1 MLFTVT
7 HVKMESLVM
16 KQLIPQ
22 TMTAVSVLA
31 LALAVGGCGSSGGGD
46 DEMPPEPTP
55 AEKQA
60 MCESGGGRWN
70 ADMTCTSAEDLAQE
84 RATMQRATIKMKV
97 MEAQT
102 AVNAVN
108 NDSTDAEVGAAE
120 MAVAAAK
127 MAIADAADVPAE
139 EKAANTG
146 TVSALEAQLSTAKM
160 ARMDAMDEAEMAE
173 KMAMMK
179 TAMKLYA
186 GISAQM
192 GDGTGN
198 DDRFAA
204 YSGTN
209 DSQISVTFGDGS
221 AAGTAIPLSEDKKTM
236 VADNHGWMGKRY
248 ADPAGGDMVEAVVYS
263 DVEAPKQGKKFGGAA
278 ADDEFQ
284 YALTDGM
291 YTVDGTTATN
301 APLVGG
307 SSFDHT
313 AGVKEFKLPTNTVAV
328 MIPGSFHGVSG
339 TYSCTPTADNTCAAQ
354 VAAEGFTLGQTLD
367 ATNAFTASADAWTF
381 KPSDANAR
389 VMSTADTMYASYGWW
404 LHKTADGMTYT
415 ASAFFDYKGGD
426 DDAELASGFNGLN
439 GTATYMGGAAGK
451 YALSSSTG
459 GMNDAGH
466 FTAKAMLEA
475 DFTKNMI
482 SGTIDNFVGAD
493 GMSRDWSVEL
503 MDTAVSA
510 TGVIA
515 GDGTVGN
522 TDRQM
527 TKWTIGGTA
536 GAASGEWAGQL
547 YENGTDGVPKTAAG
561 TFFSM
566 YGMGNSMVGAFGANK
581 Q

>member
-1 MLFTVT
+1 
-7 HVKMESLVM
+7 M

-31 LALAVGGCGSSGGGD
+31 LALAVGGCGSSSGGG

-84 RATMQRATIKMKV
+84 RATMQRADIKMKI
-97 MEAQT
+97 MAAQT

-108 NDSTDAEVGAAE
+108 NDSTEAEVGAAE

-127 MAIADAADVPAE
+127 MAVADAADVPME

-146 TVSALEAQLSTAKM
+146 TVSALETQLSNAKM

-192 GDGTGN
+192 GTDGTGTS
-198 DDRFAA
+198 DRFAA

-209 DSQISVTFGDGS
+209 DSQVSVTFGDGTT
-221 AAGTAIPLSEDKKTM
+221 AGTAIVLSEDKKTM

-278 ADDEFQ
+278 ANDEFE
-284 YALTDGM
+284 YTLVSGMITVDTSAAGVPARVALTGV
-291 YTVDGTTATN
+291 TR
-301 APLVGG
+301 
-307 SSFDHT
+307 T
-313 AGVKEFKLPTNTVAV
+313 AGKETFKLPDPNPQGAT
-328 MIPGSFHGVSG
+328 MIPVPGSFHGVSG
-339 TYSCTPTADNTCAAQ
+339 TYSCTPTTPADGCSAS
-354 VAAEGFTLGQTLD
+354 VAASGFTLEGG
-367 ATNAFTASADAWTF
+367 AWTF
-381 KPSDANAR
+381 KPSDPNAR
-389 VMSTADTMYASYGWW
+389 VMSMADTMYASYGWW
-404 LHKTADGMTYT
+404 LHKTADGMMTYT
-415 ASAFFDYKGGD
+415 ASAFFGYKGAPTD
-426 DDAELASGFNGLN
+426 SSHLASGLDTLN

-475 DFTKNMI
+475 DFTDNMI

-503 MDTAVSA
+503 MDSAVSA
-510 TGVIA
+510 TGGIA
-515 GDGTVGN
+515 GDGTSGN

-566 YGMGNSMVGAFGANK
+566 YGMGNSIVGAFGANK
-581 Q
+581 E

>member
-1 MLFTVT
+1 
-7 HVKMESLVM
+7 M

-31 LALAVGGCGSSGGGD
+31 LALAVGGCGSSSGGD
-46 DEMPPEPTP
+46 DTMPVEPTP
-55 AEKQA
+55 AQKQA

-84 RATMQRATIKMKV
+84 RATMQRADIKMKI
-97 MEAQT
+97 MAAQT

-127 MAIADAADVPAE
+127 MAISDAADVPAE

-146 TVSALEAQLSTAKM
+146 TVGALETQLSTAKM
-160 ARMDAMDEAEMAE
+160 ARMDAMDEAEMAK

-192 GDGTGN
+192 GTDGTGTS
-198 DDRFAA
+198 DRFAA

-209 DSQISVTFGDGS
+209 DSQVSVTFGDGTT
-221 AAGTAIPLSEDKKTM
+221 AGTAIVLSEDKKTM

-278 ADDEFQ
+278 ANDEFE
-284 YALTDGM
+284 YTLVSGMITVDTSAAGVPARVALTGV
-291 YTVDGTTATN
+291 TR
-301 APLVGG
+301 
-307 SSFDHT
+307 T
-313 AGVKEFKLPTNTVAV
+313 AGKETFKLPDPNPQGAT
-328 MIPGSFHGVSG
+328 MIPVPGSFHGVSG
-339 TYSCTPTADNTCAAQ
+339 TYSCTPTTPADGCSAS
-354 VAAEGFTLGQTLD
+354 VAASGFTLEGG
-367 ATNAFTASADAWTF
+367 AWTF
-381 KPSDANAR
+381 KPSDPNAR
-389 VMSTADTMYASYGWW
+389 VMSMADTMYASYGWW

-426 DDAELASGFNGLN
+426 NTAELASGLDALN

-475 DFTKNMI
+475 DFTDNMI

-510 TGVIA
+510 TGAIA
-515 GDGTVGN
+515 GDGTSGN

-536 GAASGEWAGQL
+536 GAASGEWTGQL

-566 YGMGNSMVGAFGANK
+566 YGQGNSMVGAFGANK